1 MEIYIAGAG
10 AGKTTTMAEHIIKLR
25 EKIEKYKI
33 IFCIT
38 FTNNAVD
45 CIKGKLTE
53 HYGEI
58 PSNIMV
64 STIHSFLYQQLVRP
78 YYYLLYGKQF
88 QRISVADLPTDA
100 KYKKGKISRLE
111 KRDILHQTAIP
122 ERAMWVI
129 YQKTGDRKGIKDK
142 RKVIKDIFSE
152 YCGAVCIDEAQD
164 IDSKMQVIIE
174 VLHEMGIG
182 LLLMGDPK
190 QDLKGH
196 KCLRSLIKKYEK
208 EVKYINV
215 CHRCP
220 QEHLELSNSIV
231 AISEQQ
237 HSKKSG
243 GVIKIQFE
251 TDISYKKLIQDK
263 QYDLTYIS
271 KKQGI
276 YNTHKEKGKQSNVL
290 AVAEEMEAIVRKKYS
305 DKSEMDVKRE
315 AYYYSEKLID
325 LYVDTGNRERALYK
339 LSKEVV
345 IDKREYGILI
355 NMLLD
360 KDEEINDERVV
371 VSSIESI
378 KGREGKNCLFI
389 LTTDLAAYL
398 FGDKTE
404 DNATKNQL
412 YVALTRSLDKLTIFI
427 TDKVE
432 NKYGREK
439 IEDFFSRYLPKNIF
453 YDA

>member
-10 AGKTTTMAEHIIKLR
+10 AGKTTTMAEHIIQLR
-25 EKIEKYKI
+25 EKIEKHKI

-38 FTNNAVD
+38 FTNNAAN
-45 CIKGKLTE
+45 CIEGKLTE
-53 HYGEI
+53 YYGEI
-58 PSNIMV
+58 PSNIMI

-88 QRISVADLPTDA
+88 QRISVADLPTVA
-100 KYKKGKISRLE
+100 KYKNGKISRLE

-122 ERAMWVI
+122 ERAMWII
-129 YQKTGDRKGIKDK
+129 YKKTGDRKKIEDK

-174 VLHEMGIG
+174 VLHEMGID

-196 KCLRSLIKKYEK
+196 KCLRNLIKKYQN
-208 EVKYINV
+208 EVQYIDV

-237 HSKKSG
+237 HSKKTG
-243 GVIKIQFE
+243 GLITIEFE
-251 TDISYKKLIQDK
+251 TDISYKGLTQDN
-263 QYDLTYIS
+263 QFDLTYIS

-276 YNTHKEKGKQSNVL
+276 FNTHRDGEKQCNVSD
-290 AVAEEMEAIVRKKYS
+290 VAEEMEAIIRKNYS
-305 DKSEMDVKRE
+305 EKSEIDVKRE
-315 AYYYSEKLID
+315 AYFYAEKFLDMYIN
-325 LYVDTGNRERALYK
+325 TGSKKRAIYK
-339 LSKEVV
+339 LSKDVT
-345 IDKREYGILI
+345 IDKSEYGILI
-355 NMLLD
+355 NMLPD
-360 KDEEINDERVV
+360 NYEEINAERVV

-378 KGREGKNCLFI
+378 KGQEGKNCLFI

-404 DNATKNQL
+404 DRTTKNKL
-412 YVALTRSLDKLTIFI
+412 YVALTRSLEKLTIFI

-432 NKYGREK
+432 KKYGRGK
-439 IEDFFSRYLPKNIF
+439 IEDFFREYLP
-453 YDA
+453 